1 MFTDRSSDSVPG
13 VFAITIPGYNH
24 VIVFDKEDEN
34 TVRACNPQIVRKG
47 NIIAVYDSKTKRPI
61 THTLLG
67 VVTSYIARRGHEAD
81 LRKSM
86 LVAFS
91 DDKSMREAMPEIRQK
106 RDEMVVQYNGII
118 YALRNGKP
126 MPTLQDVQANETK
139 KKPNNFL
146 KWMPEFSDMLVKAMD
161 KALKYNLTLGKKE
174 YHRKNPTG
182 AYTGFKTVR
191 RTESKKES
199 FAVVL
204 RGIQFITF
212 RKSPDYVGR
221 IADLYA
227 LCLWPTTWTADRLN
241 YPGQYH
247 EYLELLRSNFFW
259 TKPYIGHEWTRKT
272 AEEQKTARIITPAP
286 EKEDPEMNVA
296 PVEEEVVV
304 TEVQTQAPQNTSPT
318 VENIINGRTIQL
330 SLLDLLGPKFE
341 NLPIPDSCSNMTGII
356 HIHAK
361 RSLAEF
367 LNNYQ
372 DDEMILVT
380 HDQQMYLVV
389 NDALK
394 KVIDDFDCPG
404 FFGKAKKIEHTDW
417 YILAQYNEPTF
428 EDTLENVWFISKHK
442 FGMAIRQSIQNVYS
456 ILQEES
462 VNHDN
467 ARKKLTDVQGELDQL
482 KAGLKALCSNI

>member
-1 MFTDRSSDSVPG
+1 MFTDRSSDSVPN

-24 VIVFDKEDEN
+24 VILFDKEDEN
-34 TVRACNPQIVRKG
+34 TVKACNPQIVRKG

-106 RDEMVVQYNGII
+106 RDEMIAQYSGIT
-118 YALRNGKP
+118 YALRNGKA
-126 MPTLQDVQANETK
+126 MPTLQEVQSKETK

-191 RTESKKES
+191 RTDSKKES

-259 TKPYIGHEWTRKT
+259 TKPYISHEWTRKT
-272 AEEQKTARIITPAP
+272 AEEQKTAKIIATAP
-286 EKEDPEMNVA
+286 EKEEPVVEVV
-296 PVEEEVVV
+296 PVVEE
-304 TEVQTQAPQNTSPT
+304 T
-318 VENIINGRTIQL
+318 VEESTPVAQNIQPTTETIINGRAIQL

-341 NLPIPDSCSNMTGII
+341 NLPIPEAYSNMTGIK

-367 LNNYQ
+367 LNKYQ

-389 NDALK
+389 NEDLK
-394 KVIDDFDCPG
+394 KVLDDFDCSG
-404 FFGKAKKIEHTDW
+404 FFGKAKKIDHTEW

-442 FGMAIRQSIQNVYS
+442 FGLAIRQSIQNVYS

-462 VNHDN
+462 VNHDD
-467 ARKKLTDVQGELDQL
+467 ARKKLATAQGELDQL
-482 KAGLKALCSNI
+482 KSGLKALCSNI